1 MSAPPAELVAL
12 LDGTAFAPTYG
23 FRLTDAGDGECTVE
37 VPYKASFDRPGG
49 VISGPVFMA
58 AADAA
63 TWMAILTRLGAADG
77 AVTVEMNTAFLAA
90 ARREDFRCHA
100 RVIRW
105 GRSLVY
111 AVAECV
117 AGDGRILTHHTVTY
131 LRPASATAAA
141 ASAR

>member
-1 MSAPPAELVAL
+1 M
-12 LDGTAFAPTYG
+12 DGDPH
-23 FRLTDAGDGECTVE
+23 
-37 VPYKASFDRPGG
+37 
-49 VISGPVFMA
+49 
-58 AADAA
+58 
-63 TWMAILTRLGAADG
+63 RLGPADG

-105 GRSLVY
+105 GRRLVY

-131 LRPASATAAA
+131 FRPDAATAEAA
-141 ASAR
+141 TPR